1 MFDGQE
7 PIESKMWRKLAMN
20 LLYARPS
27 KNIVT
32 NYEEKSQFIRK
43 ATIMAYEPSTPASVR
58 TAGIASTKAGSVMKA
73 KPVRTGT
80 NMNLN
85 SINIASGV
93 AKNSD
98 LPRISSLIGSDNND
112 ENVGQQQYGGS
123 SNAGG

>member
-7 PIESKMWRKLAMN
+7 PFETKMWRKLAMN

-43 ATIMAYEPSTPASVR
+43 ATIMAYEPPTPASVR
-58 TAGIASTKAGSVMKA
+58 TAGIGSSKAMSVIKA

-80 NMNLN
+80 NMNAN
-85 SINIASGV
+85 SGNIAAAV
-93 AKNSD
+93 KNSD
-98 LPRISSLIGSDNND
+98 LPRIASLIGSDND
-112 ENVGQQQYGGS
+112 ENLQQHFGGS